1 MIAIITDSTCD
12 LPAETLERLNVRR
25 VPLYVNFK
33 GEVYKDWLEI
43 SAKEIVEGVQ
53 AGAALPTTSQP
64 SPQDFGKVFKEAVA
78 DGATEILCLDIS
90 GELSGT
96 VASANLAKE
105 EASVPVT
112 VIDTRSCSV
121 GIGAMVARAAGLRDE
136 GKSMAEIVAVM
147 EEMKGE
153 LQLLFSVGSLEFL
166 QKGGRIGRA
175 SALLGGL
182 LNIKPILSLNDGT
195 VEAVGRAR
203 GAKKALK
210 EMVDRVGRYAG
221 EHKGELIIYFLHVQ
235 DEEAVDTLRGA
246 IREAGVSYSDKGSFQ
261 IGAVVAA
268 HVGPGT
274 YGLFMYSE

>member
-12 LPAETLERLNVRR
+12 LPAETLEELNVRR
-25 VPLYVNFK
+25 VPLYVNFQ

-43 SAKEIVEGVQ
+43 SAKEIIKGVQ

-64 SPQDFGKVFKEAVA
+64 SPQDFGKVFEAAVA
-78 DGATEILCLDIS
+78 DGADEILCLDIS

-105 EASVPVT
+105 AASVPVT
-112 VIDTRSCSV
+112 VIDSRSCSV
-121 GIGAMVARAAGLRDE
+121 GLGAMVARAAELRDE
-136 GKSMAEIVAVM
+136 GKGVAEIVTVM
-147 EEMKGE
+147 ERMRDE
-153 LQLLFSVGSLEFL
+153 LKLLFSVGSLEFL

-210 EMVDRVGRYAG
+210 EMVDRVQNYAASHQG
-221 EHKGELIIYFLHVQ
+221 NLILYFLHVQ
-235 DEEAVDTLRGA
+235 DEEDIETLREA
-246 IREAGVSYSDKGSFQ
+246 LKAAGVSYTDKGSFE

>member
-12 LPAETLERLNVRR
+12 LPAETLEELNVRR

-43 SAKEIVEGVQ
+43 SAKEIIKGVQ

-64 SPQDFGKVFKEAVA
+64 SPQDFGKVFEAAVA
-78 DGATEILCLDIS
+78 DGADEILCLDIS

-105 EASVPVT
+105 AASVPVT
-112 VIDTRSCSV
+112 VIDSRSCSV
-121 GIGAMVARAAGLRDE
+121 GLGAMVARAAELRDE
-136 GKSMAEIVAVM
+136 GKGVAEIVTVM
-147 EEMKGE
+147 ERMRDE
-153 LQLLFSVGSLEFL
+153 LKLLFSVGSLEFL

-210 EMVDRVGRYAG
+210 EMVDRVQSYAASHQG
-221 EHKGELIIYFLHVQ
+221 NLILYFLHVQ
-235 DEEAVDTLRGA
+235 DEEDIETLREA
-246 IREAGVSYSDKGSFQ
+246 LKAAGVSYTDKGSFE